1 MWVLGGAECY
11 IAYYLGARCLLT
23 MSGGPSSQPTV
34 ITRFLLLSCVAKW
47 VEGFIIALPKC

>member
-34 ITRFLLLSCVAKW
+34 ITRFLLLSYVAKW